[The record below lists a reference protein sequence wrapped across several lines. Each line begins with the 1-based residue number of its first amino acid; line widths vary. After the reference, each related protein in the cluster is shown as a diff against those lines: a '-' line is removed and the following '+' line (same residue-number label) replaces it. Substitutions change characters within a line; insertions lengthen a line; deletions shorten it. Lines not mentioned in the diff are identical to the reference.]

1 VRITAQLI
9 EAATGA
15 HLWAD
20 RFDGSLEH
28 VFELQDQVAISVVG
42 VIEADRTRPLRGTSR
57 PGRLWLRKPRWEAVE
72 EESRYREVVTE
83 LLEAAGI
90 LGKAGDSHGDGEE
103 AAEREQA
110 EQD

>member
-1 VRITAQLI
+1 MPIAAKAMPTNQDGKLWRRRAGTA
-9 EAATGA
+9 
-15 HLWAD
+15 
-20 RFDGSLEH
+20 
-28 VFELQDQVAISVVG
+28 
-42 VIEADRTRPLRGTSR
+42 
-57 PGRLWLRKPRWEAVE
+57 
-72 EESRYREVVTE
+72 EVVTE